1 MKKYKNKLRYRSW
14 HRGTKEA
21 DLLLGKFFD
30 YHADKMTYE
39 VLLDYEDFL
48 NKLNDN
54 DVLYILKRQ
63 KTWSSKLPVN
73 IVKLLEEFINSENFK

>member
-1 MKKYKNKLRYRSW
+1 
-14 HRGTKEA
+14 
-21 DLLLGKFFD
+21 
-30 YHADKMTYE
+30 MTYE